1 MVRVDAMPLNTL
13 RPATAAGFTLLEL
26 LVTLVVLVIL
36 IAVAL
41 PAQSRVVART
51 QVTTAANELFVG
63 LQFARQESL
72 RRNVQVQL
80 CGSVDGRY
88 CDGGNWQQWIV
99 RTRSGDVLRV
109 GHIPSSVSVRP
120 AGLFATGMQFNAN
133 GMFHQRGGTGRDGTL
148 GLCSPRARRL
158 LQVEALGGVQVRMA
172 PATVVG
178 CQ

>member
-1 MVRVDAMPLNTL
+1 MTPDML
-13 RPATAAGFTLLEL
+13 RRAPSSGFTLLEL
-26 LVTLVVLVIL
+26 LVTVVVLAIL
-36 IAVAL
+36 LAIAL
-41 PAQSRVVART
+41 PAQSRVIARS
-51 QVTTAANELFVG
+51 QLTTAANELFVG

-80 CGSVDGRY
+80 CGSDGGRD

-99 RTRSGDVLRV
+99 RTASGDVLRV

-120 AGLFATGMQFNAN
+120 VGLFAAGMQFNAD

-148 GLCSPRARRL
+148 GLCSPRGRRG
-158 LQVEALGGVQVRMA
+158 LQVEVLGGVQVRMA
-172 PATVVG
+172 PARSGG